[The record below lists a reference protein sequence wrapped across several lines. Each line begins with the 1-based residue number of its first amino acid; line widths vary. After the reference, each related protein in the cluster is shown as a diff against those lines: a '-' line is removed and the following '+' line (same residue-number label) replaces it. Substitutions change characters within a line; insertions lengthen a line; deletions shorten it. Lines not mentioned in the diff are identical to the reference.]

1 MKISGK
7 ILRTPNDLAE
17 YIGELKKDKNVD
29 IVLCQGHFNVIHPGH
44 FRFLEFAK
52 SKGDY
57 LIVLIQGNSRISPT
71 VREKFFNVDMR
82 ARSVASLEFV
92 DKVFIY
98 DDISFDRLI
107 EIIKPAVYVM
117 GEEFSEKKDLI
128 LDEINIINK
137 HGGKLIFSSGDVRSS
152 STEFLDKDI
161 SMIKFERRQQF
172 RNALN
177 RQNISVKKLI
187 EYCNSFNDRHILVI
201 GDTIVDQYVACDP
214 LGMSSEA
221 PVLVVQEID
230 NKEYVGGAAIVS
242 RHVRALGAKCY
253 FVSLVGKDEPGN
265 LVRKTLSA
273 EGIETKLV
281 EDDGRPT
288 TFKIRYMVDTH
299 KLLRVSRMKDHHLSK
314 EMEDEVIDYLN
325 MFSSKIEGIIVNDF
339 SYGMITPKILE
350 HISVLAEK
358 YNLKLFGDVQS
369 SSQIGNVS
377 KFHNYYLLT
386 PTEKEARIALDDRY
400 SGIEFIGTN
409 LIKKTNAKNLV
420 LTLSSEGFVSFQ
432 RTENEFYL
440 KSQHFPALN
449 PTPIDVVGAGDSLLT
464 GMAVS
469 SCAGADLME
478 ASAIGAVVAS
488 IAVNKIGNVPITL
501 DEVKEI
507 LGSISSWT

>member
-1 MKISGK
+1 
-7 ILRTPNDLAE
+7 
-17 YIGELKKDKNVD
+17 
-29 IVLCQGHFNVIHPGH
+29 
-44 FRFLEFAK
+44 
-52 SKGDY
+52 
-57 LIVLIQGNSRISPT
+57 
-71 VREKFFNVDMR
+71 
-82 ARSVASLEFV
+82 
-92 DKVFIY
+92 
-98 DDISFDRLI
+98 
-107 EIIKPAVYVM
+107 
-117 GEEFSEKKDLI
+117 
-128 LDEINIINK
+128 
-137 HGGKLIFSSGDVRSS
+137 
-152 STEFLDKDI
+152 
-161 SMIKFERRQQF
+161 
-172 RNALN
+172 
-177 RQNISVKKLI
+177 
-187 EYCNSFNDRHILVI
+187 
-201 GDTIVDQYVACDP
+201 
-214 LGMSSEA
+214 
-221 PVLVVQEID
+221 
-230 NKEYVGGAAIVS
+230 
-242 RHVRALGAKCY
+242 
-253 FVSLVGKDEPGN
+253 
-265 LVRKTLSA
+265 
-273 EGIETKLV
+273 V